1 MCSRPPK
8 PPKPE
13 PPRPTAPAPEQRT
26 KKVVSSVRR
35 KRRPNDPG
43 AGLKGRQARGGGSS
57 SLQLQ
62 LDRSGTDPNLNI

>member
-1 MCSRPPK
+1 MCSAPK
-8 PPKPE
+8 PPKPA
-13 PPRPTAPAPEQRT
+13 PARPLAPAPEQRT
-26 KKVVSSVRR
+26 KKVVSSARRRR
-35 KRRPNDPG
+35 KPNDPG

>member
-1 MCSRPPK
+1 MCSAPK
-8 PPKPE
+8 PPKPA
-13 PPRPTAPAPEQRT
+13 PARPLAPAPEQRT

-35 KRRPNDPG
+35 RRKPNDPG